1 MIRVSV
7 VNPLMARHG
16 WTFEPD
22 EGVVTDHVNHAS
34 YLHQLY
40 TLAQPG
46 YTGRVTVPVLWDK
59 QRRTIVNNESS
70 EIIRMLNSAFDGVG
84 AAAGDYYP
92 PDLRAQIDEI
102 NDCVYPNINNGVYRA
117 DRTRTRLNSSH

>member
-1 MIRVSV
+1 LDSFISVSV
-7 VNPLMARHG
+7 VNPLMAHHG

-22 EGVVTDHVNHAS
+22 EGVVADHVNHAS
-34 YLHQLY
+34 YVHQLY

-70 EIIRMLNSAFDGVG
+70 EIIRMLNSAFDGAG

-92 PDLRAQIDEI
+92 TGLREQIDEV
-102 NDCVYPNINNGVYRA
+102 NADVYANINN
-117 DRTRTRLNSSH
+117 